1 MVDYVKKQF
10 GVLSSFT
17 GIYETSA
24 WNLTVGT
31 CTSPP
36 SKCYIGSYLMR
47 SVQMKTISNGIIMK
61 YLLE

>member
-1 MVDYVKKQF
+1 MVDYAKKQF
-10 GVLSSFT
+10 GLLSSYT
-17 GIYETSA
+17 GIYVTSA

-31 CTSPP
+31 CTSLP
-36 SKCYIGSYLMR
+36 SKYYVGSYLIR